1 MVVELVGV
9 HGSSGP
15 NTSVRLVLPESLARA
30 RRRLD
35 EAGRGADT
43 AALDTALERAREALE
58 SFAEQTAGLET
69 TVPDRLDAAIRDGMR
84 AEAAPVARS
93 LAEVRGL
100 SNQTIRR
107 LEHIQ
112 TDIEAERRARIE
124 DLALLVDLVAAGWQ
138 GVDRRLDRLERSLD
152 RLERSLEDAP
162 GRRALPARRPARAQ
176 DLLGHGQSVSSKREP
191 RPGSETS
198 DSSPPSASASSRAI
212 ARPRP
217 VPCEPSPEMN
227 GRKMRSC
234 SSGATPGPLS
244 ETVTETAPFAA
255 VSPSPI
261 RPPSG
266 VQTNALSTRFVT
278 IWRTRSPSVKSTGS
292 ASKSRSYV
300 IPRAWASS
308 VRAL

>member
-1 MVVELVGV
+1 MLRDELRRQVVVELGGV

-15 NTSVRLVLPESLARA
+15 NTSVRPVLPESLARA

-152 RLERSLEDAP
+152 RLERSLED
-162 GRRALPARRPARAQ
+162 
-176 DLLGHGQSVSSKREP
+176 
-191 RPGSETS
+191 
-198 DSSPPSASASSRAI
+198 
-212 ARPRP
+212 RP
-217 VPCEPSPEMN
+217 VAELYRLEDRQE
-227 GRKMRSC
+227 RKTS
-234 SSGATPGPLS
+234 
-244 ETVTETAPFAA
+244 
-255 VSPSPI
+255 
-261 RPPSG
+261 
-266 VQTNALSTRFVT
+266 
-278 IWRTRSPSVKSTGS
+278 
-292 ASKSRSYV
+292 
-300 IPRAWASS
+300 
-308 VRAL
+308 